1 MKYIIIVIL
10 LLGYTNSKS
19 QDIMV
24 QKIKLR
30 NISNKE
36 NISEIPKI
44 KDKKNQKNSAV
55 EKINSQILECLWIN
69 SFKQNE
75 IEEFKNIIL

>member
-19 QDIMV
+19 QDIIV

-30 NISNKE
+30 NTSNKE

-44 KDKKNQKNSAV
+44 KDVKNQKTLQLKKSTH
-55 EKINSQILECLWIN
+55 KFL
-69 SFKQNE
+69 
-75 IEEFKNIIL
+75 NISGLTALSRVK